1 MIAAQPAPLKPPIF
15 APCEP
20 QRYIQVDEEGYLKL
34 DESRVTDERIGR
46 EWIASMQHDPAQFLV
61 WMRMENQDV
70 IVEAF
75 DAPYV
80 AAQVIKIELSWCV
93 TMPYGHSENF
103 ALDTLSL
110 DEWDR
115 FHGRTARGIPFVFSR
130 AAQAAFFEFIDD
142 YDDDSITVDGVTYKL
157 PAWLRATSES
167 EKTQFWTE
175 RYQAKETPWDLQGAH
190 PSLPRLA
197 AAIKVQR
204 SRILVLGCGR
214 GHDAAWFA
222 RAGHIVTAVDYS
234 DEAIREARALYGT
247 VADLSFYREDVF
259 ALPKKFDGAF
269 DIVFDH
275 TLYCAIDPKKR
286 NDLVKSWRRALVE
299 TGHLLGLFFCSEK
312 LKGPPYGGS
321 EWELRR
327 RLNKQF
333 RPLYWQRLKDSPLHN
348 LPRLGTE
355 LFVYSQ
361 KLSNLR

>member
-1 MIAAQPAPLKPPIF
+1 VSTVQPVPLKIPVFTPS
-15 APCEP
+15 EP
-20 QRYIQVDEEGYLKL
+20 QRYIQIDEDGYLKL
-34 DESRVTDERIGR
+34 EDTRVTDEAIGR
-46 EWIASMQHDPAQFLV
+46 KWMASIQHDPTQFRV
-61 WMRMENQDV
+61 WMHMENQDV

-80 AAQVIKIELSWCV
+80 ALQVAHKENVWCV
-93 TMPYGHSENF
+93 TMPYGHTENVS
-103 ALDTLSL
+103 LETMSL

-115 FHGRTARGIPFVFSR
+115 FHGRTERGIPFVFSR
-130 AAQAAFFEFIDD
+130 QAQASFFDLLEE
-142 YDDDSITVDGVTYKL
+142 YDDESITSGGRTFHL
-157 PAWLRATSES
+157 PPWLHATSES
-167 EKTQFWTE
+167 EKTQFWSE
-175 RYQAKETPWDLQGAH
+175 RYQAKNTPWDLQGAH

-234 DEAIREARALYGT
+234 EDAINEARELYGD
-247 VADLSFYREDVF
+247 VSDLSFARED
-259 ALPKKFDGAF
+259 ALTLPAKFDGAF

-275 TLYCAIDPKKR
+275 TLYCAIDPARR

-299 TGHLLGLFFCSEK
+299 NGHLLAIFFCSEK

-321 EWELRR
+321 EWELRQR
-327 RLNKQF
+327 FTKLF
-333 RPLYWQRLKDSPLHN
+333 RPLYWQRLKDSPEHN
-348 LPRLGTE
+348 LPRLGNE

-361 KLSNLR
+361 KLSSLR